1 MARLNRYEL
10 LDPEAID
17 TVHVFNRVVRRCLL
31 FGDDPVT
38 GKNYDHRKGW
48 IEDLIALQ
56 AKYFAIDL
64 LGFSIMSNHFHQIL
78 RSRPDVAAT
87 WEAAEVA
94 RHWLLLCPKRK
105 GPDGQAPEPKQ
116 NEINSICNDLP
127 KLKQIRRRLS
137 DISWWMRLLCQ
148 KIAQRANREDEI
160 PGKFW
165 ESRFQSVK
173 ILDETGLLACAAYV
187 DLNPI
192 RAALVELLEESDYT
206 SAQRRISALLLEQ
219 QQAAVASDDQES
231 PTAAERPDRFL
242 SPLTIDELRD
252 EIGVHLNTTGDRCSD
267 KGFLNMSV
275 QSYIELLDWTAR
287 SIAPGKRG
295 VTPANVPAVLER
307 LGLEPAAWCEL
318 AENFGELF
326 HSVAGRPTVVDAA
339 RSRHRQS
346 RFRATP
352 RLRELFDS

>member
-1 MARLNRYEL
+1 MARLNRGEV
-10 LDPEAID
+10 LDPEAIE
-17 TVHVFNRVVRRCLL
+17 TVHVYNRVVRRCLL
-31 FGDDPVT
+31 FGDDVVT
-38 GKNYDHRKGW
+38 GKNYDHRKGC

-87 WEAAEVA
+87 WDAAEVA
-94 RHWLLLCPKRK
+94 RHWLMLCPKRK
-105 GPDGQAPEPKQ
+105 GRDGQALEPKQ
-116 NEINSICNDLP
+116 NEINSICNDQP
-127 KLKQIRRRLS
+127 KLKQVRRRLS

-148 KIAQRANREDEI
+148 KVAQRANREDEI

-192 RAALVELLEESDYT
+192 RAALMELLEESDYT

-219 QQAAVASDDQES
+219 QQAAAASTAAENA
-231 PTAAERPDRFL
+231 PAAERPDRFL
-242 SPLTIDELRD
+242 SPLTIDELRH
-252 EIGVHLNTTGDRCSD
+252 EIGVHLNTSGHRCSD

-287 SIAPGKRG
+287 RIAPGKRG
-295 VTPANVPAVLER
+295 VTPAAAPAVLER

-318 AENFGELF
+318 VENFGELF
-326 HSVAGRPTVVDAA
+326 HLVAGRPTVVDAA

-346 RFRATP
+346 RFHATP
-352 RLRELFDS
+352 RLRKLFDS